1 MNNLKNLKFYHWT
14 FIYCI
19 AVLILNMTPLAWI
32 VSFYHLN
39 WILFFLSIPVGFIGA
54 VAAFLKKNVLFIFLN
69 LIGAG
74 ELYFAIL
81 LLYLLF
87 GY

>member
-1 MNNLKNLKFYHWT
+1 MDS
-14 FIYCI
+14 
-19 AVLILNMTPLAWI
+19 ILLP
-32 VSFYHLN
+32 FKLN
-39 WILFFLSIPVGFIGA
+39 FVFLSIPVGFIGA

-69 LIGAG
+69 LIGAD